1 MSSAKYNFLETERKW
16 QKYWLENKTF
26 KSEINRKPKYYVMDM
41 FPYPSGSGLHV
52 GHPLGYIASD
62 IISRFKRLE
71 GFNVLHPMGF
81 DSFGLPAE
89 QYAIQTGQH
98 PKETTENNI
107 KRFKEQLNT
116 LGLSFDWDRE
126 LKTSDS
132 KYYKWTQWI
141 FLKLYNSFFDTKKNK
156 ACDINELK
164 VPKDVEKDRIEEFID
179 SKRLA
184 YIDEIDVNWCEELG
198 TVLSNEE
205 VIGGVSER
213 GGFPVIRKPMR
224 QWVMRITSYSE
235 RLLEDLNSLDWPE
248 SIKISQK
255 NWIGKSEGA
264 KINFMVNGDKEIEVF
279 TTRPDTIFGATYIVL
294 APEHILINEITT
306 KKQKEEVKEYIF
318 QASTKS
324 ELERQENEKN
334 KTGVF
339 TGAYAINPISEER
352 IPIWTS
358 DYVLASYGTGAIM
371 AVPAHDERDYEFAKK
386 FNLNIN
392 EVIENNSNDLCYTGN
407 GIMINSGK
415 YNGVDNIKFKKI
427 VTDLLRKKGS
437 GKDTV
442 NYKLRD
448 WIFTRQRYWGEPI
461 PILHDSKKRIAV
473 KEEDLPVKLPE
484 VKSYLPTDDGSSP
497 LARNKDWVN
506 IKIDGKNLVRETN
519 TMPQWAGSCWYYLR
533 YLDPDNSQNFADE
546 SKIKYW
552 MPVDLYIGGAEHA
565 VLHLLYARFW
575 HKVLFDLGFVN
586 TSEPFK
592 KLVNQGMILGRS
604 NFVYRVKDS
613 NKYVSYNLRKN
624 HDYTKIHVDV
634 NLVENDKLNIKKFIS
649 SSKEFENAEFILE
662 ENEYL
667 CGFETEKMSK
677 SKSNV
682 VNPDNIIESF
692 GADTLRMYEMFLGPI
707 EQSKPWNTNGIE
719 GVYKFLN
726 KFWSLFHRGDK
737 IVISDKKPD
746 KEELKILHTAIKKI
760 KEDIERLS
768 LNTCISQLMITVN
781 KLSGKECN
789 KKEILEPLIII
800 ISPFAPHLCEELW
813 NIIGNNKSVSFAEYP
828 NFNSDYLVEDTYEY
842 PLMINGKL
850 RAKQSFSLNTENSEI
865 EKSVLENE
873 TIKKWLDG
881 KKIKKIIIVPNKIIN
896 IVS

>member
-16 QKYWLENKTF
+16 QEYWQENKIF
-26 KSEINRKPKYYVMDM
+26 KSEINKKPKYYVMDM

-62 IISRFKRLE
+62 IISRFKRLQ

-89 QYAIQTGQH
+89 QYAIKTGRH

-141 FLKLYNSFFDTKKNK
+141 FLKLYNSFFDTRKNK
-156 ACDINELK
+156 ASDINELK
-164 VPKDVEKDRIEEFID
+164 VPKDLEKDKIEEFID

-184 YIDEIDVNWCEELG
+184 YIDKIDVNWCEELG

-264 KINFMVNGDKEIEVF
+264 EINFEVNGNKEIEVF
-279 TTRPDTIFGATYIVL
+279 TTRPDTIFGATYLVL
-294 APEHILINEITT
+294 APEHSLINELTT
-306 KKQKEEVKEYIF
+306 KEQKAEVKEYIF

-339 TGAYAINPISEER
+339 TGAYAINPISEEK

-358 DYVLASYGTGAIM
+358 DYVLVSYGTGAIM

-392 EVIENNSNDLCYTGN
+392 KVIENNSNDLCYTGD

-415 YNGVDNIKFKKI
+415 YNGFDNIKFKKI
-427 VTDLLRKKGS
+427 VTDLLREKGS

-484 VKSYLPTDDGSSP
+484 VKSYLPTDDGLSP

-506 IKIDGKNLVRETN
+506 IKIDGKNLIRETN

-533 YLDPDNSQNFADE
+533 YLDPNNSQSFADE
-546 SKIKYW
+546 TKIKYW

-604 NFVYRVKDS
+604 NFVYRIKDS
-613 NKYVSYNLRKN
+613 NKYVSYNLRKD

-634 NLVENDKLNIKKFIS
+634 NLVDNDKLNIKKFIN

-682 VNPDNIIESF
+682 VNPDNIIENF

-726 KFWSLFHRGDK
+726 KLWSLFHRGDK
-737 IVISDKKPD
+737 IVISDKRPD

-781 KLSGKECN
+781 KLSRKECN
-789 KKEILEPLIII
+789 KREILEPLIII

-865 EKSVLENE
+865 EKSVLINE

-881 KKIKKIIIVPNKIIN
+881 KKIKKIIIVPNKVIN